1 MNDFREQIE
10 RTRILRTMFRS
21 ASALKC
27 RLQTIASISRASV
40 PASSMMVSR
49 AAQTGVAG
57 VGAIWRPVSRV
68 NRYMNTLI
76 VLIYVKELCIYYH
89 IMCIFLND
97 FLL

>member
-27 RLQTIASISRASV
+27 RLQTIASISKASV
-40 PASSMMVSR
+40 PASSMLVSR

-57 VGAIWRPVSRV
+57 VGAIWRPVSNGTRV
-68 NRYMNTLI
+68 KPHITFCFNPNKPLI
-76 VLIYVKELCIYYH
+76 IILKVNVA
-89 IMCIFLND
+89 F
-97 FLL
+97 